1 MMREVPVLIAG
12 AGPAG
17 LTLACELARRG
28 VPCRVIDKAAH
39 VFLGSR
45 AKGLQPRTLEVLE
58 DLGVIGEILEGG
70 APFPPFR
77 LYAGRELKWE
87 RTLEQMLGTPAAP
100 PSPAVPYPRAWL
112 IPQWRTDQI
121 LHDRFVALGGQVEWE
136 TELVD
141 FTQDADGVTATLM
154 SDRVSTKVRA
164 KYLVGADG
172 GRSTVRKK
180 SGVAFEG
187 ESPAME
193 RTLIGDVKVKGLGGQ
208 ACHIL
213 TLAGDAT
220 SRFSLWSLPNSEYF
234 QLVANLP
241 AGDGA
246 ASGEPGGPKDD
257 APELSLAAVQKLLV
271 ERTGRTDL
279 VLSELR
285 WISLY
290 KVQVRMAER
299 FRIGRVFLAGDAAHV
314 HSSAG
319 GQGLNTS
326 VQDAYN
332 LGWKLAAALK
342 GAAASEELLGS
353 YERERL
359 PVAAALLGMT
369 TRLHRQGFAPPTAGA
384 AAPALHQ
391 LDLTYRGGPLAL
403 DDRRERGALQ
413 AGDRAPDARLPG
425 GERLFDKLRGP
436 HFTLLVFGERAELLT
451 GDERVQV
458 LELGAP
464 GQYQGYDVADDAMVL
479 IRPDGHVGA
488 ISASVAAIR
497 GYLLRYVA

>member
-1 MMREVPVLIAG
+1 MNREVAVLIAG

-28 VPCRVIDKAAH
+28 VACRVVDKAAG

-58 DLGVIGEILEGG
+58 DVGVLDEILRGG

-87 RTLEQMLGTPAAP
+87 RTLEQMLGAPATP

-121 LHDRFVALGGQVEWE
+121 LHDRFAALGGRVEWE
-136 TELVD
+136 TEVVD
-141 FTQDADGVTATLM
+141 LAQDGEGVTVTLT

-164 KYLVGADG
+164 RYLIGADG
-172 GRSTVRKK
+172 GKSAVRKRL
-180 SGVAFEG
+180 GVAFEG
-187 ESPAME
+187 ESLAEE
-193 RTLIGDVKVKGLGGQ
+193 RTLIGDVKVKGLDEGAP

-220 SRFSLWSLPNSEYF
+220 SRFSLWNLPGSEHF
-234 QLVANLP
+234 QLVANL
-241 AGDGA
+241 
-246 ASGEPGGPKDD
+246 ASERE
-257 APELSLAAVQKLLV
+257 APELSLAGAQRLL
-271 ERTGRTDL
+271 EARTGRRDV
-279 VLSELR
+279 VLSDLR

-290 KVQVRMAER
+290 KVQVRMADR
-299 FRIGRVFLAGDAAHV
+299 FRVGRVFLVGDAAHV

-332 LGWKLAAALK
+332 LGWKLAAAVR
-342 GAAASEELLGS
+342 GAADAEALLAS
-353 YERERL
+353 YEAERL
-359 PVAAALLGMT
+359 PVAARVLGLT
-369 TRLHRQGFAPPTAGA
+369 TKLHRHGFAPSAPAA

-391 LDLTYRGGPLAL
+391 LDISYRGGPMAVDLRA
-403 DDRRERGALQ
+403 RRGALQ
-413 AGDRAPDARLPG
+413 AGDRAPDAQLATGR
-425 GERLFDKLRGP
+425 RLFEELRGP

-451 GDERVQV
+451 GDERVKV
-458 LELGAP
+458 LELGDP
-464 GQYQGYDVADDAMVL
+464 QQYEGYDVEEDAFVL
-479 IRPDGHVGA
+479 IRPDGHVGV
-488 ISASVAAIR
+488 ISASVDTIR
-497 GYLLRYVA
+497 DYLVRFVV